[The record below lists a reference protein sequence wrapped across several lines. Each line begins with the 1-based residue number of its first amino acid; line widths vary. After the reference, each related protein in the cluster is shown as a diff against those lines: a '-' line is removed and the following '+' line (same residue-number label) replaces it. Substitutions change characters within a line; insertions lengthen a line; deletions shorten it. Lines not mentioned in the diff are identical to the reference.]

1 MALST
6 NINTAT
12 TGIANHAVGRCVTD
26 ATAAAAATFNVGF
39 KPRVI
44 RFHNLTDSISQEWF
58 EGMADLSA
66 MQTVAAGTRTLSATT
81 GPTLGTEAA
90 GTLYS
95 FTMPAA
101 TMVASKTYAWEA
113 IG

>member
-6 NINTAT
+6 NTQTQAM
-12 TGIANHAVGRCVTD
+12 GIANHAVGRCVTD
-26 ATAAAAATFNVGF
+26 ASAAAATTFNPGF

-66 MQTVAAGTRTLSATT
+66 IQTIAAGTRTLSATT
-81 GPTLGTEAA
+81 GPTLGTDAA
-90 GTLYS
+90 GTGTS

-101 TMVASKTYAWEA
+101 TMIASKTYAWEA